1 MPGSSFDGQVYGH
14 QSAAANVMD
23 LGISALVITEKMR
36 QKQIRLKTNDFKLAS
51 PEELLNF
58 AN

>member
-36 QKQIRLKTNDFKLAS
+36 QKQIRLKHMIS
-51 PEELLNF
+51 S
-58 AN
+58 